1 MSSFG
6 TPEPSYLE
14 DYDLH
19 DVPDFA
25 TLDEL
30 DRQAREKLL
39 EEGFIICLNDGPNE
53 KLVCCAS
60 FAIVSL
66 RCNG

>member
-39 EEGFIICLNDGPNE
+39 EEGFIICLNDPEPGDWSCQPPVLQE
-53 KLVCCAS
+53 WS
-60 FAIVSL
+60 
-66 RCNG
+66 